1 MRVLFAGPSLW
12 GATYDR
18 HGIDVRPPARQGDIH
33 RAVMDGAVAIG
44 LVDGVFGFVPSVWHK
59 EILFALKSGV
69 RVLGAASLGALR
81 AAECAPFGME
91 VVGDIARSYHE
102 GIRLEDADVCLVHAP
117 AELEFMPLTEP
128 LVDVEATVDAMRAA
142 HLASAN
148 EAEALLVAARAIYFA
163 DRTVE
168 AITVKAG
175 LPELAS
181 RYREA
186 RIGAKTADALLL
198 VERLHAA
205 PAGRQPAPAWPLV
218 SSEPWRHF
226 LAAQNG
232 GPG

>member
-1 MRVLFAGPSLW
+1 
-12 GATYDR
+12 
-18 HGIDVRPPARQGDIH
+18 
-33 RAVMDGAVAIG
+33 
-44 LVDGVFGFVPSVWHK
+44 
-59 EILFALKSGV
+59 
-69 RVLGAASLGALR
+69 
-81 AAECAPFGME
+81 
-91 VVGDIARSYHE
+91 
-102 GIRLEDADVCLVHAP
+102 
-117 AELEFMPLTEP
+117 MPLTEP